1 MRDLSSQALRREGG
15 RLLVLDQRQLPRKE
29 AWVACRDVDHM
40 IELIRGL
47 AVRGAPLIGVAAALA
62 LARLAAAGETAMAWR
77 AAAGRLRDARPTAV
91 NLMAAVDRLLVA
103 AGRPPKLDRMAVAA
117 AAEAIFDED
126 VALCEAIARHG
137 VTLLGQGETILTHC
151 NAGALATAGIGTA
164 LGIIRRG
171 FEQGR
176 VAHVF
181 VDETRPLLQGARLTA
196 WELARAGIPHTV
208 VCDNMAAALMASGRV
223 HRVVVGADR
232 IAANGDVANKVGTY
246 GLAVLANH
254 HRVPFLVAA
263 PRTTVDPACPDG
275 RGIPVEQRAADEVLG
290 VACGS
295 KVLRWCLPRTA
306 VWNPA
311 FDVTPAALITA
322 CVLDCGVWH
331 PAATPDFMGWL
342 KQRQHA

>member
-1 MRDLSSQALRREGG
+1 MRNLISQALRQEGG
-15 RLLVLDQRQLPRKE
+15 RLLVLDQRQLPRQE
-29 AWVACRDVDHM
+29 VWVECRDVEQM
-40 IELIRGL
+40 IELIHGL

-62 LARLAAAGETAMAWR
+62 LARLAVAGETATAWR
-77 AAAGRLRDARPTAV
+77 AAAGRLRIARPTAV
-91 NLMAAVDRLLVA
+91 NLMAAVDRLLLA
-103 AGRPPKLDRMAVAA
+103 AGRPPKLERMAVLD

-208 VCDNMAAALMASGRV
+208 VCDNMAAALMA
-223 HRVVVGADR
+223 
-232 IAANGDVANKVGTY
+232 
-246 GLAVLANH
+246 
-254 HRVPFLVAA
+254 
-263 PRTTVDPACPDG
+263 
-275 RGIPVEQRAADEVLG
+275 
-290 VACGS
+290 
-295 KVLRWCLPRTA
+295 
-306 VWNPA
+306 
-311 FDVTPAALITA
+311 
-322 CVLDCGVWH
+322 
-331 PAATPDFMGWL
+331 
-342 KQRQHA
+342 